1 MVKNLIAKLNIFK
14 RSLLIN
20 LDTVLFLL
28 AILIVDINTYHFG
41 ITVGNYVVGATLL
54 LVALILNKPTK

>member
-1 MVKNLIAKLNIFK
+1 MVKNLIAKLNSFK
-14 RSLLIN
+14 HWLLIN

>member
-1 MVKNLIAKLNIFK
+1 MVKNLIAKINSFK
-14 RSLLIN
+14 HWLLIN

-41 ITVGNYVVGATLL
+41 TMIGNYVLGATLII
-54 LVALILNKPTK
+54 VSLILNKPTK

>member
-1 MVKNLIAKLNIFK
+1 MVKNLVIKFNSFK
-14 RSLLIN
+14 HWLLIN

-28 AILIVDINTYHFG
+28 ALIVIDVTTYHFG
-41 ITVGNYVVGATLL
+41 VTVGNYVVGVTLI

>member
-14 RSLLIN
+14 RWLLIN

>member
-14 RSLLIN
+14 RWLLIN

-41 ITVGNYVVGATLL
+41 ITVGNYLVGATLL

>member
-14 RSLLIN
+14 RWLLIN

-41 ITVGNYVVGATLL
+41 TMIGNYVLSATLII
-54 LVALILNKPTK
+54 VSLILNKPTK

>member
-14 RSLLIN
+14 RWLLIN

-28 AILIVDINTYHFG
+28 ALILIDINTYHFG
-41 ITVGNYVVGATLL
+41 ITVGNYVVGATFL

>member
-1 MVKNLIAKLNIFK
+1 MIKNLIAKLNIFK
-14 RSLLIN
+14 RWLLIN